1 MLDTDNWVT
10 IQITSVLMIIFFA
23 MIAIGYILFMYTNVL
38 NKQNGNLLESAH
50 FKSPMLFLTF
60 FSSII
65 IIAIVSNSSKIDIDG
80 IYAIITIIVGLNVII
95 FGKTFEKI
103 YKNMKQNE
111 EKNKSE
117 EQKLQEQKF
126 KKLNENK
133 ESLLQ
138 KFFNA
143 MFTPSLFG
151 QIPISLLNLLIIE
164 MFIIFAYKT
173 TKNINSIIYGI
184 VSAFLLLEYIW
195 NERYTSLLRIFSTNE
210 INSDKFLSRL
220 LFFIFYLSSLAFIF
234 SFGLTYSYSIPDI

>member
-1 MLDTDNWVT
+1 MSDTDNWVT

-65 IIAIVSNSSKIDIDG
+65 IIAIVSNSSKISSDV

-111 EKNKSE
+111 EKNKLRKAIKHISNKNSNLILE
-117 EQKLQEQKF
+117 F
-126 KKLNENK
+126 KNTYPDCVKSYSKKSDQYNK
-133 ESLLQ
+133 
-138 KFFNA
+138 
-143 MFTPSLFG
+143 
-151 QIPISLLNLLIIE
+151 LIIE
-164 MFIIFAYKT
+164 AMGGIGDNVVEKEDKIIKKITKEVTIYK
-173 TKNINSIIYGI
+173 
-184 VSAFLLLEYIW
+184 
-195 NERYTSLLRIFSTNE
+195 
-210 INSDKFLSRL
+210 
-220 LFFIFYLSSLAFIF
+220 
-234 SFGLTYSYSIPDI
+234 